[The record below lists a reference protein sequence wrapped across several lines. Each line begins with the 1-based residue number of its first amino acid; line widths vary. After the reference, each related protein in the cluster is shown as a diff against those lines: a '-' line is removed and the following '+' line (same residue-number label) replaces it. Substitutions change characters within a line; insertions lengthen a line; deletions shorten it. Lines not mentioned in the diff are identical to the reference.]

1 MAAPLADPPGLD
13 FHLRWT
19 TLQPPLRPH
28 ADVAAAIAG
37 LLPPGA
43 GPVLLLGVTPELG
56 ALPARIVAADWN
68 AAMVAR
74 AWPGD
79 TPSRQALVA
88 DWRAL
93 PLRDGSMAAA
103 ISDGCFTM
111 LRYPADALRL
121 VEELARVLVP
131 GGRLIARC
139 FTMPEQGETFE
150 EVRRAA
156 EDGVGFHAFK
166 LRLNMAV
173 ACEAGQTTIACAR
186 IFDIFTR
193 LFPDRQALSRASG
206 WSLGQIAEIDA
217 YRDSSS
223 ILSYPSRAELLAV
236 AAERDL
242 SAVFVECGDYAL
254 AERCPLIVLDF
265 P

>member
-28 ADVAAAIAG
+28 PDVAAAIAG

-43 GPVLLLGVTPELG
+43 GPVLLLGVTPELA
-56 ALPARIVAADWN
+56 ALPARMVAADWN
-68 AAMVAR
+68 RAMVAR

-79 TPSRQALVA
+79 TPTRQALVA

-93 PLRDGSMAAA
+93 PLGDGLMAAA

-111 LRYPADALRL
+111 LQYPADALRL
-121 VEELARVLVP
+121 ADELTRVLAP

-139 FTMPEQGETFE
+139 FTMPEAGETID

-173 ACEAGQTTIACAR
+173 ASEAGQATVTCAR
-186 IFDIFTR
+186 IFDTFTH
-193 LFPDRQALSRASG
+193 LFPDREALSRASG

-217 YRDSSS
+217 YRGSLS
-223 ILSYPSRAELLAV
+223 ILSYPSRAQLLAV

-242 SAVFVECGDYAL
+242 SAAFVECGDYAL

>member
-43 GPVLLLGVTPELG
+43 GPVLLLGVTPELA

-93 PLRDGSMAAA
+93 PLGDGSMAAA

-121 VEELARVLVP
+121 ADELARVLAP

-156 EDGVGFHAFK
+156 DGGTGFHAFK

-173 ACEAGQTTIACAR
+173 AWEAGEATIVCAR

-236 AAERDL
+236 TAERDL